1 MTEVKEFKLPDVGEG
16 LTEADIVAWHVKPG
30 DQVEVNQIIVE
41 IETAKA
47 VVELPSPWD
56 GTVARLLAEEGQ
68 TVDVGVPIIAVEV
81 AGSGGGQAGPAA
93 TASAAGQTDSAERA
107 GDSPPPE
114 RQAVLVG
121 YGVKASST
129 TRRPRKTASAVAA
142 AAARPETAEVPTGPE
157 VPAEVQAPAARA
169 LAKPPVRKLAKD
181 LGISLAELAGSG
193 PDGSITRDD
202 VQRAAASDT
211 RARSEN
217 IVLENGARTG
227 QLTAALSPGGEERIP
242 VRGVRKHM
250 AAAMVSSAFTAP
262 HVTEFLQVDVTE
274 TMAAVRR
281 VRELPEFAEL
291 RVSPLLFVARAL
303 LIAVARHPLI
313 NSSWDAAANEIVVK
327 HYVNLGIAVAADRG
341 LIVPNIKNAGALTLP
356 ELARSLQALTETA
369 RAGKATP
376 ADLAG
381 GTITITNVGVFGVD
395 AGTPIL
401 TPGETAILAFGQVKD
416 ARWVVDGQLAVRRVS
431 TLSLSFDHR
440 IVDGELGSAVLRDIG
455 SMLEDPVRMLAWAL
469 LAGGTTPQDPP
480 AHGGAPRPPVPPWP
494 LGGLEGALGQVHQ
507 VQGGLLDDRALG
519 GEPGQHRGGEKPG
532 RAHLARVEVAIG
544 GIGGDLVELALRDL
558 RVGQQQPSDHQIAE
572 RHQQPGRVQ
581 PHLVDLGGLIR
592 RRHQETRHGAR
603 HGLDV
608 RGAVGQRGPFGLEPA
623 VTAFGGGEVLDLG
636 E

>member
-1 MTEVKEFKLPDVGEG
+1 MTELKEFKLPDAGEG

-30 DQVEVNQIIVE
+30 DRVEDGQVIVEV
-41 IETAKA
+41 ETAKA

-68 TVDVGVPIIAVEV
+68 TVEVGVPIIAIEV
-81 AGSGGGQAGPAA
+81 AGAGGSQPTVAASGQEEA
-93 TASAAGQTDSAERA
+93 DHAERA
-107 GDSPPPE
+107 GVPAPAPADSPGTDKPE
-114 RQAVLVG
+114 RHAVLVG

-129 TRRPRKTASAVAA
+129 TRRARKTAQPV
-142 AAARPETAEVPTGPE
+142 AAARPETAEVPTGP
-157 VPAEVQAPAARA
+157 AEPTEPLELPTEPGAPAVRA

-202 VQRAAASDT
+202 VQRAAAT
-211 RARSEN
+211 GTPVRSGYS
-217 IVLENGARTG
+217 VVENGARAG
-227 QLTAALSPGGEERIP
+227 HLTADASPRGEERIG

-313 NSSWDAAANEIVVK
+313 NSSWDAAAEEIVVK
-327 HYVNLGIAVAADRG
+327 RYVNLGIAVAADRG
-341 LIVPNIKNAGALTLP
+341 LIVPNIKNADALPLP
-356 ELARSLQALTETA
+356 ELARSLQALAETG

-416 ARWVVDGQLAVRRVS
+416 TPWVVDGQLAVRKAC

-440 IVDGELGSAVLRDIG
+440 IVDGELGSAALRDVG
-455 SMLEDPVRMLAWAL
+455 VMLEDPVRMLAWAVL
-469 LAGGTTPQDPP
+469 VRGATPGIPRSWGETVP
-480 AHGGAPRPPVPPWP
+480 PRPPRPP
-494 LGGLEGALGQVHQ
+494 
-507 VQGGLLDDRALG
+507 
-519 GEPGQHRGGEKPG
+519 
-532 RAHLARVEVAIG
+532 
-544 GIGGDLVELALRDL
+544 
-558 RVGQQQPSDHQIAE
+558 
-572 RHQQPGRVQ
+572 
-581 PHLVDLGGLIR
+581 
-592 RRHQETRHGAR
+592 
-603 HGLDV
+603 
-608 RGAVGQRGPFGLEPA
+608 RGA
-623 VTAFGGGEVLDLG
+623 
-636 E
+636 